1 MRPRKTDRHLPACVF
16 HRNGAFYY
24 VKGGKWRHIGRDLA
38 GALHEYAR
46 IVAQPTDGVPA
57 LIDKALPA
65 ITADVA
71 DSTRAQYLSAARK
84 LREIFAEF
92 RPEQVRPGDIVR
104 MLDAYRATPAAATRL
119 LVVLRLVYSWGLHR
133 GEVESNPCIGVK
145 APARQTRDRLI
156 LPGEFQAIR
165 AKANP
170 RLQAIMDLCY
180 LTGQRIGDVL
190 AIKRAD
196 LRDDGI
202 YFQQQKTGKKLIV
215 GWTPELRQAVAAA
228 KAITGKLAPLT
239 LFYARGGK
247 PPAHQNV
254 WRAFKSCAR
263 RAGVENVTLHDLRAM
278 SGTAVDQQGGDA
290 TGLLGHSDARTT
302 AGYLRDKS
310 PRRVS
315 GPSIGQPIDTPT
327 KSKQRRGSSGG

>member
-1 MRPRKTDRHLPACVF
+1 MRPRKTDRHLPSCVYER
-16 HRNGAFYY
+16 HGAFYY
-24 VKGGKWRHIGRDLA
+24 VKRGVWKPIGRDLA
-38 GALHEYAR
+38 TALHEYAR

-65 ITADVA
+65 LTADVA
-71 DSTRAQYLSAARK
+71 DSTRAQYVSAARK

-104 MLDAYRATPAAATRL
+104 MLDAYRAKPAAATRL
-119 LVVLRLVYSWGLHR
+119 LVVLRMVFSWGLHR

-145 APARQTRDRLI
+145 APARQSRDRLV
-156 LPGEFQAIR
+156 LPGEFKAIR
-165 AKANP
+165 AKAP
-170 RLQAIMDLCY
+170 ARLQAMMDLCY

-196 LRDDGI
+196 LREDGI
-202 YFQQQKTGKKLIV
+202 YFEQQKTGKRLIV
-215 GWTPELRQAVAAA
+215 GWSPELRQAVANA
-228 KAITGKLAPLT
+228 KAVTGNLAPLT
-239 LFYARGGK
+239 LFYGRGGK
-247 PPAHQNV
+247 PPAHKNV
-254 WRAFKSCAR
+254 WRAFKLAAK

-290 TGLLGHSDARTT
+290 TALLGHSDARTT
-302 AGYLRDKS
+302 ASYLRDKA

-315 GPSIGQPIDTPT
+315 GPSIGHPIDTAP
-327 KSKQRRGSSGG
+327 KNKQRRGSSGR